1 MLRAFIKCDEIFL
14 LSCHFVCVTHNV
26 VTICALFL
34 LYSWRWHSR
43 CSYPL
48 TCKWSTTATV
58 MCALQWTHW
67 DLHYWP
73 TFWSVQNHV
82 MTTPLCIMNRRWT
95 NKRSHSD
102 SSVLLIHK
110 KLTSFTHKLSNSLIQ
125 HPYSTNHSVSLFHNK
140 YRTWNRKIQTQQF
153 LYCYSRK
160 SDENC
165 FCCGYLLYTITW
177 GNFAEALWWVLMA
190 THLWKTHIAVALK
203 VLSVPFLWHLIANQP
218 EHTHTFLFYW
228 VFCE

>member
-1 MLRAFIKCDEIFL
+1 MKHNCHGYVRPPVDTLRPTLLTYFLISAKPRHWQPPFASLIDDERIKT
-14 LSCHFVCVTHNV
+14 HF
-26 VTICALFL
+26 
-34 LYSWRWHSR
+34 
-43 CSYPL
+43 
-48 TCKWSTTATV
+48 
-58 MCALQWTHW
+58 
-67 DLHYWP
+67 
-73 TFWSVQNHV
+73 
-82 MTTPLCIMNRRWT
+82 
-95 NKRSHSD
+95 KRSHSD

-110 KLTSFTHKLSNSLIQ
+110 KLTPFTHKLSNNLIQ

-190 THLWKTHIAVALK
+190 THLWKKHILLWHWTFLASL
-203 VLSVPFLWHLIANQP
+203 FLWHHIANQP